1 MANTLEVYGK
11 GTSVWFPDEHEGW
24 KSAQLVSK
32 EETGGNVKLTFLS
45 ENGKEIV
52 IATTIDKLQKSNHA
66 ELPPLRN
73 PPLLEASD
81 DLTSLSYLNEPAVLI
96 AANPFSPVSL
106 YSQDIINAYSGKRR
120 GELEPHVFAI
130 AEDAYR
136 CMLREKNNQTIV
148 VSGESGAGKTA
159 SAKFIMRY
167 FASVDDKEKPLNSKK
182 AVANSGMSEVEEQI
196 MATNPIMES
205 FGNAKTTR
213 NDNSSRFGKYLE
225 IQFDKDQN
233 IIGAKIRTYLLER
246 SRLVYQPE
254 NERNYHIFYQLCA
267 GAPPSE
273 KKSLELD
280 EDYRKFYYL
289 RQGGVGTIPGV
300 NDAQEFE
307 LTRKALSTIG
317 IEIQV
322 QWHIFRICAAL
333 LHIGNIKI
341 TATRNGSII
350 SESDPSLITATKL
363 LGINL
368 SDFRQWIVKKRIVV
382 GREKI
387 VTELDMASATV
398 VRDSVAKYI
407 YANLFDWLVSVTN
420 ESLSGEEITRNTQN
434 FIGVLDIYG
443 FEHFKKNSFEQFC
456 INYANEKLQQQF
468 NQHVFKLEQE
478 EYVREKINWT
488 FIDFSDNQ
496 PCIDLIEGKLGILSI
511 LDEESRRPGSTDETW
526 CNKLYD
532 NFNKQDYKQ
541 FFKKPRFSNVA
552 FTISHYAH
560 DVTYEVENF
569 LEKNKDTVP
578 EEHLTLL
585 RNTEFEFLDEI
596 LNKVPQ
602 AASPTTKSDS
612 KRASMSVKKPTLG
625 SIFKVSLINLMETI
639 NSTNVHYIRCIKPN
653 EVKIAWVFEPQM
665 VLGQLR
671 ACGVL
676 ETIRIS
682 CAGYPSRWTFDEFLA
697 YLEKLRLDRLNECVT
712 LMQKNMLRHMYQKRW
727 AIIKSSTVKVQN
739 LIRSRQAKRRL
750 KRLRENNAA
759 VTIQK
764 YWRGYIQQKKYN
776 KDKKSVYKIQ
786 LAVRSVIAR
795 NKFQIL
801 RRNAAAIKIQSVY
814 RGWLVRKEYKKTL
827 KLIVFMQSCL
837 RRRLARAELKKLKM
851 EARSVSH
858 FQEKSYKLEKMIIEL
873 TQNFERETQENKLLK
888 EKISTLE
895 THIKSWSEKN
905 GILEAENKQIKNE
918 AKTSTASTDEL
929 NNLRKEKETLE
940 SRYRSSLES
949 IKKQDTEIQ
958 NLVAEVSKK
967 DDEISRLRASAAK
980 WKGAEDPA
988 NVLQLKQEIIT
999 LKEQLTKTMS
1009 SSSNATPPTSH
1020 RQVQE
1025 NGYLTTKNQATLK
1038 PPAPKRKPRRHSSV
1052 ESWGPNEV
1060 VKRKPKTS
1068 MDLVMAEA
1076 KSKPGV
1082 LRPASASYVQNI
1094 PKIIRAP
1101 GGRILPG
1108 VDEPEEE
1115 IMKILEDDDSLDD
1128 EVINRLIKDLKIPL
1142 PSLQN
1147 PPSAKEILFPSRLIS
1162 LLARQMWRFGFI
1174 KESERLFA
1182 NVMKTIQE
1190 HVMEFEGDDAVLPG
1204 AFWLSNVHE
1213 LLSFSNSAEKDMLRG
1228 VNPAADSSGKNFEW
1242 RDYERLVSIVKHD
1255 LESLEYNIY
1264 HTWMKELKKRLYKMV
1279 IPSVIESQS
1288 LPGFITNESNRF
1300 IAKFITGPTTPAFS
1314 MDDLLNFLNKVW
1326 KAMKSYYVEM
1336 SVIQQVITELLKLIG
1351 VTSFNDLL
1359 MRRNFCSWKRAMQI
1373 QYNMTRIEEWCKSH
1387 EMPEGTLQLEHL
1399 MQATKLLQLKKAT
1412 LGDIEIIYDV
1422 CWLLT
1427 PTQIQKL
1434 ISHYFVADYENPISP
1449 EILKAVASRVSA
1461 SNNKSDSLLLDTTPL
1476 EDSGPF
1482 EVPLP
1487 REVHPPENYVPSW
1500 LNLIHIKRL
1509 GSLAIKTGENHASVE
1524 EGITQEDMLNSV
1536 IETSNIFREVEFPG
1550 YYDKLKKIWSIR
1562 EAGSNYFVIDLKNK
1576 EVLKEIDFGR
1586 RKQYISMKALE
1597 YMTLFDKII
1606 DDYLRDDDDDI
1617 VEKKFIE
1624 IKDEAISKME
1634 KVVYS
1639 LDGLTKRFNYLSHTL
1654 PIPAEQY
1661 EGFLYPD
1668 IHIIRSISSHLSTII
1683 RMDGIVKN
1691 ITERSWTAH
1700 IWPKQIPL
1708 FVLEVSGEPS
1718 NPDPDKF
1725 KDDRQKLMKE
1735 GVFALNKFIIR
1746 TGLPTYEV
1754 CKTLGVF
1761 LAHDL

>member
-1 MANTLEVYGK
+1 MANTLDVYGK
-11 GTSVWFPDEHEGW
+11 GTTVWFPDEHEGW
-24 KSAQLVSK
+24 KSAHLVSK
-32 EETGGNVKLTFLS
+32 EETGDNVKLTFLS

-52 IATTIDKLQKSNHA
+52 IATTIDKLQKSNYA

-81 DLTSLSYLNEPAVLI
+81 DLTSLSYLNEPAVLHTIKTRYLQHNIYTYSGIVLI

-167 FASVDDKEKPLNSKK
+167 FASVDDKEKPLNTKK
-182 AVANSGMSEVEEQI
+182 ANANSGMSEVEEQI

-225 IQFDKDQN
+225 IQFDKEQN

-273 KKSLELD
+273 RKSLELD

-333 LHIGNIKI
+333 LHIGNII
-341 TATRNGSII
+341 VTSTRSGSVI
-350 SESDPSLITATKL
+350 SETDPSLITATKL
-363 LGINL
+363 LGIDL
-368 SDFRQWIVKKRIVV
+368 SNFRQWIVKKRIVV

-387 VTELDMASATV
+387 ESNLDVANATV

-532 NFNKQDYKQ
+532 NFNKPEYKQ

-585 RNTEFEFLDEI
+585 RNTEFEFLDEV
-596 LNKVPQ
+596 LNKVPP

-682 CAGYPSRWTFDEFLA
+682 CAGYPSRWTFDEFVQRYYMLVRSTHWSPDSKKLCTIILDASIKLPDKYQIGITKIFFRAGMLA
-697 YLEKLRLDRLNECVT
+697 YLEKLRLDRLNDCVT
-712 LMQKNMLRHMYQKRW
+712 LMQKNMLRHMYQKRY
-727 AIIKSSTVKVQN
+727 AIIKTSTVKVQN
-739 LIRSRQAKRRL
+739 LIRSRQAKRKL
-750 KRLRENNAA
+750 KHLRENKAA
-759 VTIQK
+759 VSIQK
-764 YWRGYIQQKKYN
+764 YWRGYIQRKKYTRA
-776 KDKKSVYKIQ
+776 KKSISKLQIV
-786 LAVRSVIAR
+786 ARSVVAR

-814 RGWLVRKEYKKTL
+814 RGWLARREYKKTL

-837 RRRLARAELKKLKM
+837 RRRLARAELKKLKI
-851 EARSVSH
+851 EARSVTH
-858 FQEKSYKLEKMIIEL
+858 FQEKSFKLEKMIVEL
-873 TQNFERETQENKLLK
+873 TQNFERETQENKALK
-888 EKISTLE
+888 VKITTLE
-895 THIKSWSEKN
+895 GQIKSWVERF
-905 GILEAENKQIKNE
+905 GILETESKRIKNE
-918 AKTSTASTDEL
+918 TKTSTVSLDEF
-929 NNLRKEKETLE
+929 NSMFKEKEILE
-940 SRYRSSLES
+940 TRYRSSLES

-958 NLVAEVSKK
+958 NLISEVSKK

-988 NVLQLKQEIIT
+988 NVLQLKQEIIN

-1009 SSSNATPPTSH
+1009 GASNAAPPPTH
-1020 RQVQE
+1020 RPE
-1025 NGYLTTKNQATLK
+1025 NGYLTTAGQATLK
-1038 PPAPKRKPRRHSSV
+1038 PPAQKRKPRRHSSV

-1068 MDLVMAEA
+1068 IDLVMAEA

-1082 LRPASASYVQNI
+1082 IRPASASYAQMNI
-1094 PKIIRAP
+1094 PRIRAH

-1115 IMKILEDDDSLDD
+1115 IMKILEDDEALDE

-1147 PPSAKEILFPSRLIS
+1147 PPSAKEILFPSRLIC
-1162 LLARQMWRFGFI
+1162 LLAKQMWKFGFI

-1279 IPSVIESQS
+1279 IPAVIESQS

-1300 IAKFITGPTTPAFS
+1300 IAKFITGPTAPAFS

-1336 SVIQQVITELLKLIG
+1336 SVMQQVITELLKLVG
-1351 VTSFNDLL
+1351 VTSFNELL

-1509 GSLAIKTGENHASVE
+1509 GSLAV
-1524 EGITQEDMLNSV
+1524 
-1536 IETSNIFREVEFPG
+1536 
-1550 YYDKLKKIWSIR
+1550 
-1562 EAGSNYFVIDLKNK
+1562 
-1576 EVLKEIDFGR
+1576 
-1586 RKQYISMKALE
+1586 
-1597 YMTLFDKII
+1597 
-1606 DDYLRDDDDDI
+1606 
-1617 VEKKFIE
+1617 
-1624 IKDEAISKME
+1624 
-1634 KVVYS
+1634 
-1639 LDGLTKRFNYLSHTL
+1639 
-1654 PIPAEQY
+1654 
-1661 EGFLYPD
+1661 
-1668 IHIIRSISSHLSTII
+1668 
-1683 RMDGIVKN
+1683 
-1691 ITERSWTAH
+1691 
-1700 IWPKQIPL
+1700 
-1708 FVLEVSGEPS
+1708 
-1718 NPDPDKF
+1718 
-1725 KDDRQKLMKE
+1725 
-1735 GVFALNKFIIR
+1735 
-1746 TGLPTYEV
+1746 
-1754 CKTLGVF
+1754 
-1761 LAHDL
+1761 